1 MKTIPFKN
9 KFITVGVA
17 AALMMTGCTN
27 HSSLLAAGKEE
38 PQEERT
44 GAVKEAK
51 APVQVYLSDIK
62 GHWGEQSIQ
71 QAIEAGYVD
80 GYEDGTFRPDSDI
93 TRAEYVTMVTKA
105 MGLNPLKKNSDDQWY
120 DPYISA
126 VVNAGYHRYSD
137 FNNGTWDTPI
147 TRLEMARIAVR
158 ASNEERQS
166 ADNQT
171 SDEELMFLA
180 TKTGM
185 ITGMADG
192 QLGKEE
198 TATRAQSVTIIQ
210 RILDLKEGKE
220 LEVDKRAASYA
231 EVEWRNTNMESIL
244 GVLPEEFPMDLS
256 YGAEVDVTL
265 KQVLVVDMEDPDAAF
280 RSWFPKVIKKYD
292 ASESI
297 NDYLIAMEL
306 TFSNNTLREGYW
318 DSSQYFGAGYHF
330 NEAIIDPD
338 VQEQTHVKYIEMY
351 SMKKHFNGSGWLLM
365 TMSKTEVEDRISTG
379 DFWIDI
385 SNRYEPQKGFN
396 YLTKP
401 MRE

>member
-27 HSSLLAAGKEE
+27 NSSLLAAGKEE
-38 PQEERT
+38 MKEEIT
-44 GAVKEAK
+44 DTTVKPK
-51 APVQVYLSDIK
+51 APVQVSLSDIK
-62 GHWGEQSIQ
+62 GHWGELSIQ

-80 GYEDGTFRPDSDI
+80 GYEDGTFRPDRDI

-105 MGLNPLKKNSDDQWY
+105 MGLDPLNKDSDNQWY

-126 VVNAGYHRYSD
+126 VVNAGYHRYPD

-147 TRLEMARIAVR
+147 SRLEMARIAVR
-158 ASNEERQS
+158 AANEELQS

-180 TKTGM
+180 TKTGL

-244 GVLPEEFPMDLS
+244 GVLPEGEFPMDLS

-265 KQVLVVDMEDPDAAF
+265 KQVLVVDMEDPDAAY

-292 ASESI
+292 ASEST

-306 TFSNNTLREGYW
+306 NFSNNTLREGYW

-365 TMSKTEVEDRISTG
+365 TMPKTEVEERLSNG
-379 DFWIDI
+379 KFWIYI
-385 SNRYEPQKGFN
+385 SNKYQSLDQDT
-396 YLTKP
+396 YLSKS
-401 MRE
+401 

>member
-17 AALMMTGCTN
+17 AALMMTGCTD

-80 GYEDGTFRPDSDI
+80 GYEDGTFRPDRDI

-105 MGLNPLKKNSDDQWY
+105 MGLDPLNKDSDNQWY

-147 TRLEMARIAVR
+147 SRLEMARIAVR
-158 ASNEERQS
+158 AANEELQS
-166 ADNQT
+166 AENQS

-180 TKTGM
+180 TKTGL

-244 GVLPEEFPMDLS
+244 GVLPEGEFPMNLS

-280 RSWFPKVIKKYD
+280 RSWFPRVEKNNGD
-292 ASESI
+292 LPDH
-297 NDYLIAMEL
+297 DYLIAMEFQA
-306 TFSNNTLREGYW
+306 TNNTLREGYW
-318 DSSQYFGAGYHF
+318 DFSQYFGPGYHF
-330 NEAIIDPD
+330 ILAYSYSDHPTPVTYFQTYLMSKQFNE
-338 VQEQTHVKYIEMY
+338 T
-351 SMKKHFNGSGWLLM
+351 GWMFM
-365 TMSKTEVEDRISTG
+365 TMPKTEVEDRISTG

>member
-17 AALMMTGCTN
+17 AALMMTGCTD

-51 APVQVYLSDIK
+51 APVQVSLSDIK

-180 TKTGM
+180 TKTGL

-198 TATRAQSVTIIQ
+198 PATRAQSVTIIQ

-244 GVLPEEFPMDLS
+244 GVLPEGEFPMDLS

-280 RSWFPKVIKKYD
+280 RSWFPKVEKNNGD
-292 ASESI
+292 QPDH
-297 NDYLIAMEL
+297 DYLIAME
-306 TFSNNTLREGYW
+306 FHAANNTLREGYW
-318 DSSQYFGAGYHF
+318 DFSQYFGPGYHF
-330 NEAIIDPD
+330 NLAYSYSENPTP
-338 VQEQTHVKYIEMY
+338 VTYFQTYLM
-351 SMKKHFNGSGWLLM
+351 SKHFNETGWMFM
-365 TMSKTEVEDRISTG
+365 TMSKKETEERVSNKK
-379 DFWIDI
+379 FWISI
-385 SNRYEPQKGFN
+385 SNNYEPTRRVN
-396 YLTKP
+396 YLS
-401 MRE
+401 E

>member
-44 GAVKEAK
+44 GAVKEAN

-105 MGLNPLKKNSDDQWY
+105 MGLDPLNKNSDNQWY

-158 ASNEERQS
+158 ASNEELQS

-180 TKTGM
+180 TKTGL

-244 GVLPEEFPMDLS
+244 GVLPEGEFPMNLS

-280 RSWFPKVIKKYD
+280 RSWFPKVLRSIDGKYSTD
-292 ASESI
+292 
-297 NDYLIAMEL
+297 DYLIALEMNV
-306 TFSNNTLREGYW
+306 SNNTVREGYW
-318 DSSQYFGAGYHF
+318 DISQYIGPGYHF
-330 NEAIIDPD
+330 GRAVIDSD
-338 VQEQTHVKYIEMY
+338 YEDLTHVSTYGTY
-351 SMKKHFNGSGWLLM
+351 LMKQKFNNITWMLM
-365 TMSKTEVEDRISTG
+365 IMPKTEVEERLSKG
-379 DFWIDI
+379 KLWIYI
-385 SNRYEPQKGFN
+385 SNKYSVDQDT
-396 YLTKP
+396 YLSKS
-401 MRE
+401 